1 MKNKRANTTVS
12 SDEQASIH
20 QALQTAVQ
28 VNQRGEALP
37 LELRKRLAAFG
48 RKKRKTPNRS

>member
-48 RKKRKTPNRS
+48 GKKRKTPNRS